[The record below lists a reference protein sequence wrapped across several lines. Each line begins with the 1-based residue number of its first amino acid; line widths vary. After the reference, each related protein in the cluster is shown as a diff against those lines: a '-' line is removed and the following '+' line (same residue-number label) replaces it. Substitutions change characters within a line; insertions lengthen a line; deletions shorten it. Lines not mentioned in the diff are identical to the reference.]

1 MATLTVRLTEAK
13 AARLKAIAGNK
24 NISVNKLIDE
34 LATYAIAEYDVQ
46 TRYQVRAKRGSAA
59 RGLATLDKLDAYYAD
74 APSDGASLHDSAS
87 GDAQFK
93 MPSSLKKP
101 TDD

>member
-46 TRYQVRAKRGSAA
+46 TRFQVRAKRGSAA

-74 APSDGASLHDSAS
+74 APSAGASLHDSAEGAS
-87 GDAQFK
+87 DFTA
-93 MPSSLKKP
+93 PKP
-101 TDD
+101 PKSRG